1 MSYNTKN
8 YKEQGGKKWVIDGEL
23 VVTENATVTGL
34 IKAATAT
41 KLGAVKAAARTPETD
56 TVEVKIGT
64 DGKLYVPAYPADLPF
79 SPATA
84 QAASEATTVT
94 ALKADFNALLAN
106 LKDSGYMTPDAFN
119 LSSTLCTVA
128 DGEDALAGNH
138 AAVESVTVDGNAIS
152 IVANVADMTAF
163 PSAVPAQGTHKWIGI
178 LITTGLADITVAKYN
193 GYQLTADDVTEAI
206 YRGGQAGDIVMWL
219 KCNEIATT
227 PKTFTLSAPGYA
239 VQEFTVSLT
248 EPEQGE

>member
-8 YKEQGGKKWVIDGEL
+8 YTEQGGEKTVIGGEL
-23 VVTENATVTGL
+23 AIITGGKITGL
-34 IKAATAT
+34 PVIAN
-41 KLGAVKAAARTPETD
+41 
-56 TVEVKIGT
+56 
-64 DGKLYVPAYPADLPF
+64 
-79 SPATA
+79 

-163 PSAVPAQGTHKWIGI
+163 PSGVPAQGTHKWIGI
-178 LITTGLADITVAKYN
+178 LITTGLADITIAKYN

>member
-8 YKEQGGKKWVIDGEL
+8 YTEQGGEKTVIGGEL
-23 VVTENATVTGL
+23 AIITGGKITGL
-34 IKAATAT
+34 PVIAN
-41 KLGAVKAAARTPETD
+41 
-56 TVEVKIGT
+56 
-64 DGKLYVPAYPADLPF
+64 
-79 SPATA
+79 
-84 QAASEATTVT
+84 QASSEATTVA

-119 LSSTLCTVA
+119 LSATLCTVA

-163 PSAVPAQGTHKWIGI
+163 YSGVPAQGTHKWIGI

-193 GYQLTADDVTEAI
+193 GSQLTSADAAEAAVV
-206 YRGGQAGDIVMWL
+206 GGQAGDIVMWL

-248 EPEQGE
+248 EPEQGG